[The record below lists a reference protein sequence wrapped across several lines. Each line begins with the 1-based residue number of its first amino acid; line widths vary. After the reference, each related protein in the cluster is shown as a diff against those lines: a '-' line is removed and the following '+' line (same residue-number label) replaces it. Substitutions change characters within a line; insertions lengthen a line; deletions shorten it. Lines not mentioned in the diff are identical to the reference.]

1 MNTIEL
7 NPTAELADKEVIA
20 ASKTSLYNRFNKFA
34 ESQAKNR
41 AGWFMASLLWQGV
54 LCLPVPAF
62 LLYYYNAPIWVLFIT
77 VLLFFIN
84 LVAGMAGTKT
94 TTVLGLLI
102 AGTLVNLAMVVAFV
116 I

>member
-7 NPTAELADKEVIA
+7 NPTAELADREA
-20 ASKTSLYNRFNKFA
+20 ATGKISLYNRFIKFA

-62 LLYYYNAPIWVLFIT
+62 LLYYYNAPIWILFIT

-94 TTVLGLLI
+94 TTLLGLLI
-102 AGTLVNLAMVVAFV
+102 AGTLVNLAMILAFV
-116 I
+116 L

>member
-7 NPTAELADKEVIA
+7 NPTAGLADKQVEAKNKILFY
-20 ASKTSLYNRFNKFA
+20 SRFKEFA

-94 TTVLGLLI
+94 TTVIGLLA
-102 AGTLVNLAMVVAFV
+102 AGTLVNLAMVAAFV

>member
-1 MNTIEL
+1 MNTLEL
-7 NPTAELADKEVIA
+7 NPTAEMANSEA
-20 ASKTSLYNRFNKFA
+20 AVSKASIYNRFNKFA
-34 ESQAKNR
+34 EKQAKNR

-62 LLYYYNAPIWVLFIT
+62 LLYYYSAPIWILFVT

-94 TTVLGLLI
+94 TTVIGLLF
-102 AGTLVNLAMVVAFV
+102 AGTLVNLAMVLAYVL
-116 I
+116 